1 MIVTPVTLT
10 GKLVQLEPMTE
21 AHCEELAEVALE
33 PSIWR
38 WMPVKVE
45 TASQLRQWMTQAL
58 AQATAGR
65 VLPWVS
71 RSLADGR
78 LVGST
83 RFMDIDTRNR
93 GLEIGSTWVAP
104 AWQRSGLNVEAKLLQ
119 LTHAFETM
127 GAIRVALKT
136 HHENQRSQT
145 AIAALGATREGVF
158 RNHMIQPDG
167 SIRHTVWFSIT
178 REEWPG
184 VREKLEA
191 RLHVPHPG
199 QQKA

>member
-1 MIVTPVTLT
+1 MAVAPATLT
-10 GKLVQLEPMTE
+10 GKHVQLEPMTMEHFE
-21 AHCEELAEVALE
+21 ALSEVAFD
-33 PSIWR
+33 PAIWR
-38 WMPVKVE
+38 WMPLRVE
-45 TASQLRQWMTQAL
+45 NPADLRSWMNQAIE
-58 AQATAGR
+58 QAAAGKA
-65 VLPWVS
+65 LPWVT

-83 RFMDIDTRNR
+83 RFLDIDTRNR
-93 GLEIGSTWVAP
+93 GLEIGSTWISAQY
-104 AWQRSGLNVEAKLLQ
+104 QRTGINVEAKLLQ

-178 REEWPG
+178 REDWPE
-184 VREKLEA
+184 VKQRLEA
-191 RLHVPHPG
+191 RLAGGRAV
-199 QQKA
+199 AAS